1 MRVLQH
7 RKCDSRNHRVQH
19 RSLSLGFPQ
28 NGNVANPKR
37 DSHYTASLVT
47 DRLVLVSRQ
56 NANRSIQDLFAHFE
70 QRFDQ
75 LMQDE
80 HFVDPSIASPQKFL
94 LLWPIEFLPPR
105 AHYEEVCFDASVH
118 KKCTNDETSS

>member
-75 LMQDE
+75 FMQNE
-80 HFVDPSIASPQKFL
+80 HFVDP
-94 LLWPIEFLPPR
+94 
-105 AHYEEVCFDASVH
+105 
-118 KKCTNDETSS
+118 